1 MSCQTHAKNIE
12 ETYVGESLE
21 VAVVGKE
28 PDVREKQLNFS
39 EISLEELYN
48 TPTDK
53 YDAVFIMKKHLSE
66 ASKEKYIE
74 MYRDK
79 EMPFFFVESK
89 ASHIPFIK
97 MENPESYEQTAEK
110 IDDTQ
115 NFISGILY
123 VGGEKEYRSW
133 KFSYPIQDSE
143 IIRDNVQGIYSAVFK
158 VIDDLK

>member
-1 MSCQTHAKNIE
+1 ME
-12 ETYVGESLE
+12 EPYEGTSLE
-21 VAVVGKE
+21 LAVVGKE

-53 YDAVFIMKKHLSE
+53 YDAVFIMKEHLYE

-89 ASHIPFIK
+89 ASHVPFIK

>member
-1 MSCQTHAKNIE
+1 ME
-12 ETYVGESLE
+12 EPYEGTLLE
-21 VAVVGKE
+21 LAVVGKE

-48 TPTDK
+48 TPTDN
-53 YDAVFIMKKHLSE
+53 YDAVFIMKEHLSE

-89 ASHIPFIK
+89 ASHVPFIK

-143 IIRDNVQGIYSAVFK
+143 IMRDNAQGIYSAVFK

>member
-1 MSCQTHAKNIE
+1 ME
-12 ETYVGESLE
+12 EPYEGTSLE
-21 VAVVGKE
+21 LAVVGKE

-48 TPTDK
+48 TPTDN
-53 YDAVFIMKKHLSE
+53 YDAVFIMKEHLYE

-89 ASHIPFIK
+89 ASHVPFIK

-143 IIRDNVQGIYSAVFK
+143 IIRDDVQGIYSAVFK